1 VVDYLAQ
8 IDQLADEYG
17 IPREQAR
24 AIYQIESSSGR
35 NTRTSSKGAR
45 GQMQLMP
52 GTARD
57 MGVTNIDDP
66 LQNIRGGVKYYGQ
79 QLRAFGDPVL
89 AAAAYNAGP
98 GAVSKAGGVPNFAQ
112 TKAYV
117 AQFRDIIDAARSM
130 QPNMTN
136 DLEPATV
143 PQTRGANPMDEEINP
158 EAETAGGGLGVEDVY
173 APQGGNFAKLNEMF
187 RVLRSQQAAGIARR
201 EATAADQYAAAQKR
215 LERRY
220 GGPST
225 SDMLMRMSQ
234 AMLSQRRTP
243 GFAGALG
250 QIVGSLNETND
261 AARAAQMQRE
271 DMLAELQSQYSTGQ
285 MTREVAGERSA
296 AELFKIYA
304 AMNKPQ
310 ADASRRLVAGP
321 NNSLFD
327 AITGQEIRP
336 VSTEAFRKMEDFFSS
351 NPDQAA
357 IKTAVFNFESAHG
370 IGSAA
375 RNFERIFPQL
385 FGER

>member
-98 GAVSKAGGVPNFAQ
+98 GAVREAGGVPNFAQ
-112 TKAYV
+112 TQAYV

-136 DLEPATV
+136 DLEPVIV

-158 EAETAGGGLGVEDVY
+158 EAEIAGGGLGVEDIY
-173 APQGGNFAKLNEMF
+173 ASQGGNPANLNEMF

-220 GGPST
+220 DGPST

-261 AARAAQMQRE
+261 AARAAQMQRDAAMMTLSNQYGE
-271 DMLAELQSQYSTGQ
+271 AKDARANAVDKNEMTAFGTMVNLARLQQRKTYVNPVTGELVYADTGLP
-285 MTREVAGERSA
+285 VASKPIPPEAIALLKRDITQAHNFNKIFGEGA
-296 AELFKIYA
+296 AE
-304 AMNKPQ
+304 
-310 ADASRRLVAGP
+310 
-321 NNSLFD
+321 
-327 AITGQEIRP
+327 
-336 VSTEAFRKMEDFFSS
+336 
-351 NPDQAA
+351 
-357 IKTAVFNFESAHG
+357 
-370 IGSAA
+370 
-375 RNFERIFPQL
+375 RILRQ
-385 FGER
+385 R